1 MFGKTLFASATTA
14 GATSGG
20 LFSKALYTT
29 ASGGIVT
36 VGKLLGGITLV
47 ASGTTVAIKTAIE
60 AGSNWQ
66 DMSTGAKIASQA
78 LQAVASAAVGIGAIL
93 LGASG
98 PVAWAAAIV
107 AFVASAVIGM
117 AQVQDGIGS
126 IEEETKKLAE
136 TQENAKTA
144 NDNYIA
150 SLNNL
155 STTVSNLEQVEK
167 ETGLSGEKLYEQV
180 KNGTLTVD
188 SMTSAQLRVYSAYL
202 QNVDAINQVK
212 EMTELK
218 TKADKENVLQS
229 LKTEAA
235 NAIEA
240 RSYDN
245 LREKVVQAWNE
256 GSISAEEAGNILS
269 RVLANASDETQETFG
284 ESIPEDIRAS
294 FNPDR
299 YESDWKKFSTGFKN
313 FITGI
318 GKWFTDKWN
327 GIVNW
332 WNSIWGKNNLPDG
345 VEVTS
350 SGENG
355 NSKTRSIEVASMA
368 VGTNYVPN
376 DGLVYLHQGE
386 AVIPKKYNQ
395 PYQPTGLSQ
404 EEQYYMSQMMST
416 MRSLDNTM
424 KQGISV
430 NGQFVQRGSD
440 LVAVVNKIKSQTGAD
455 LLSNVSYAR

>member
-36 VGKLLGGITLV
+36 FGKLLGGITLIAGGV
-47 ASGTTVAIKTAIE
+47 GVAIKTAIE

-78 LQAVASAAVGIGAIL
+78 LQAVGSAAVGIGAIL

-416 MRSLDNTM
+416 MKSLDNTM